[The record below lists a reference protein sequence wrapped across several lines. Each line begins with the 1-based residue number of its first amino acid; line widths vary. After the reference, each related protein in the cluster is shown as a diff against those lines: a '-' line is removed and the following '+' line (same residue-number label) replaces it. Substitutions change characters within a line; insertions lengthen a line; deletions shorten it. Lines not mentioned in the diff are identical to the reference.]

1 MFDGVIR
8 TLEAWHV
15 PGLKKNLIS
24 LGVLDSHGCKF
35 TGENGI
41 IKVLRGALVIM
52 KGKKIDGLYQL
63 QGNAVLG
70 TATVASSSRD
80 KDADTTRFWHIRL
93 GHMSERGL
101 QILSKKGL
109 LAGVKSGKLDFCE
122 HCVYGKQC
130 RVKFSTAIH
139 KSKGLDYIHSD
150 LWGPS
155 SQLSLGGSRY
165 LMTLMDDYSRKV

>member
-1 MFDGVIR
+1 MFDGVIK
-8 TLEAWHV
+8 TFEAWHV
-15 PGLKKNLIS
+15 LGLKKNLIS

-35 TGENGI
+35 TGENEI

-63 QGNAVLG
+63 QGNTVLG
-70 TATVASSSRD
+70 IAAVASSSGD
-80 KDADTTRFWHIRL
+80 KDADTTRLWHMCQ
-93 GHMSERGL
+93 GHMSERVL

-139 KSKGLDYIHSD
+139 KTKGILDYIHSD

-155 SQLSLGGSRY
+155 S
-165 LMTLMDDYSRKV
+165 